1 MIEPND
7 TLITAVDTGIH
18 PNVDTGIDPNDGVF
32 YSQLSTSS
40 VNSNDDLEAFLGV
53 SSTAID
59 SITNGDPTNGSAI
72 KTTLA
77 LDAGDIIQFDWA
89 FSTTDIDPFIDN
101 SFFLTLNGGLQQLAD
116 VGTVG
121 DLGDSGWHTESF
133 TVTTAG
139 VYDIG
144 FGVVNVEDSSAD
156 SVLSIDNIDIID
168 TPTSTNLDFESG
180 DFTGWQTIG
189 NASVVSSGAPT
200 NTFFTDA
207 SIGDNPNI
215 DDGLDVDLYQVQL
228 QAGDQIF
235 IDIDTINQ
243 GGGIDSF
250 LRLFDAGGNQLS
262 TNDDQPAPGEDFT
275 LDSFIDFTVD
285 ETGSYFIGVS
295 DLSNTNYD
303 PTIEGSGD
311 FGGSTGDYSLE
322 LTVTSPVNLFG
333 GAGDDVLVGSP
344 GKDLITALAG
354 NDVVQG
360 FGGDDTL
367 SGGSDDDIILAG
379 SGNDSVTAGN
389 GNDVVFGDDGSD
401 NVSGDSGDD
410 RIFGGGGNDSL
421 SGSGGN
427 DIVFGEGGSDTLRGN
442 NGSDILNGGDGSD
455 LLIGDSGDDQLTGVN
470 ISSGFGQSEIDT
482 LTGGDGSDTF
492 ILGDKDRIYYDDT
505 DQSTGGESD
514 FALVTDFDS
523 ALDFI
528 QLNGSA
534 EQYQFDFFSSGGATS
549 AVLIFDPSDL
559 VRVEVIGILENVSTD
574 LNLTDPAFIFV

>member
-1 MIEPND
+1 MLEPND
-7 TLITAVDTGIH
+7 TMITA
-18 PNVDTGIDPNDGVF
+18 VDTGIDPNDGVF
-32 YSQLSTSS
+32 NAQLSTSS

-59 SITNGDPTNGSAI
+59 SITNGNPTNGSAI

-77 LDAGDIIQFDWA
+77 LDAGDIVQFDWA
-89 FSTTDIDPFIDN
+89 FSTTDIDPFFDN

-121 DLGDSGWHTESF
+121 DFGDSGWQTESF

-144 FGVVNVEDSSAD
+144 FGVVNVEDSGVD
-156 SVLSIDNIDIID
+156 SVLSIDNINIINK
-168 TPTSTNLDFESG
+168 PASTNLDFESG
-180 DFTGWQTIG
+180 DFAGWQTIG
-189 NASVVSSGAPT
+189 TASVVSSGAPT
-200 NTFFTDA
+200 RTFFTDA

-215 DDGLDVDLYQVQL
+215 DDGLDVDLYKVQL

-235 IDIDTINQ
+235 IDIDTIDQ

-250 LRLFDAGGNQLS
+250 LRLFDADGNQLS

-275 LDSFIDFTVD
+275 FDSFIDFTVD

-295 DLSNTNYD
+295 GFSNTNYD

-311 FGGSTGDYSLE
+311 FGSTGDYSLE
-322 LTVTSPVNLFG
+322 LTVTSIETLTG
-333 GAGDDVLVGSP
+333 SAGDDVLLGSP
-344 GKDLITALAG
+344 GGELITALAG

-360 FGGDDTL
+360 FGGDDIL
-367 SGGSDDDIILAG
+367 SGGSDDDVILAG
-379 SGNDSVTAGN
+379 SGNDSVSAGN

-401 NVSGDSGDD
+401 TVSGDSGDD
-410 RIFGGGGNDSL
+410 RIFGGGGDDSL

-442 NGSDILNGGDGSD
+442 DGSDLLNGGDGSD
-455 LLIGDSGDDQLTGVN
+455 LLIGGSGDDQLTGVN

-505 DQSTGGESD
+505 DQSTSGESD
-514 FALVTDFDS
+514 YALVTDFDS

>member
-1 MIEPND
+1 MLEPND
-7 TLITAVDTGIH
+7 TLITAVDTGIDS
-18 PNVDTGIDPNDGVF
+18 NVDTGIDPNDDVF
-32 YSQLSTSS
+32 NAQLSTSS

-59 SITNGDPTNGSAI
+59 SITNGNPTNGSAI

-77 LDAGDIIQFDWA
+77 LDAGDIVQFDWA
-89 FSTTDIDPFIDN
+89 FSTTDTDPFFDN

-121 DLGDSGWHTESF
+121 DFGDSGWQTESF

-156 SVLSIDNIDIID
+156 SVLSIDNINIINK
-168 TPTSTNLDFESG
+168 PASTNLDFESG
-180 DFTGWQTIG
+180 DFAGWQTIG

-200 NTFFTDA
+200 RTFFTNA
-207 SIGDNPNI
+207 SIGDNLNI

-228 QAGDQIF
+228 QAGDQIS
-235 IDIDTINQ
+235 IDIDANDQ
-243 GGGIDSF
+243 GSEIDSI

-262 TNDDQPAPGEDFT
+262 ISDDQPAPGEDSS

-295 DLSNTNYD
+295 GFSNTNYD

-311 FGGSTGDYSLE
+311 FGSTGDYSLA
-322 LTVTSPVNLFG
+322 LTVTSIETLTG
-333 GAGDDVLVGSP
+333 SAGDDVLLGSP
-344 GKDLITALAG
+344 GGELITALAG

-360 FGGDDTL
+360 FGGDDIL
-367 SGGSDDDIILAG
+367 SGGSDDDVILAG

-401 NVSGDSGDD
+401 TVSGDSGDD
-410 RIFGGGGNDSL
+410 RIFGGGGDDSL

-442 NGSDILNGGDGSD
+442 DGSDLLNGGDGSD
-455 LLIGDSGDDQLTGVN
+455 LLIGGSGDDQLTGVN

-505 DQSTGGESD
+505 DQSTSGESD
-514 FALVTDFDS
+514 YALVTDFDS

-528 QLNGSA
+528 QLNGGA